1 MARSQRDFTPD
12 ADLQLSDGGLIL
24 VDGVAAVGGVAQ
36 IIDLGAARV
45 DARLILDAAV
55 IEVASGNET
64 CYYVLEFSN
73 SASFASGIR
82 QGPGMHLGDQAS
94 AVFTNSDIDN
104 GAGRYE
110 LGFTNEFPGGTIYRY
125 VRLMQNFEGTI
136 DTGFNVSAWI
146 VKQ

>member
-1 MARSQRDFTPD
+1 MARSQRDFTVD
-12 ADLQLSDGGLIL
+12 VNLQLSDGGLVTADAVTQ
-24 VDGVAAVGGVAQ
+24 VDSTDV

-55 IEVASGNET
+55 VEVATGDEV
-64 CYYVLEFSN
+64 CGYFLEFSN

-82 QGPGMHLGDQAS
+82 QGPGIFLGDQAP
-94 AVFTNSDIDN
+94 APMGNADTDN

-125 VRLMQNFEGTI
+125 VRLNQNFSGTI
-136 DTGFNVSAWI
+136 DTGFNVTAWI
-146 VKQ
+146 VLQ